1 MTPSPDRPIFK
12 LLISLH
18 HEFDLWRVP
27 AWFAERL
34 RKEFPQVDVVNL
46 TSCDVSDEQ
55 IRDAEVVV
63 SWLLS
68 AEAAKAAGKLR
79 WLHCTSAAVH
89 QLLYPEIVNSD
100 IILTNGS
107 EVHAA
112 VVAEHIIALVL
123 ALARKL
129 PEAARFQHRRVWGQQ
144 DIWRIQPRPREVAGA
159 TLGLIG
165 LGNIG
170 REAARRASA
179 LGMRVIAVRE
189 HAEKGGPE
197 GVAKVFAPAQLAE
210 LLAESDYVVLAVP
223 VTPATQNIINA
234 ERLSHMKPDARL
246 INVGRGPLVDEGALI
261 QALREGRIAG
271 AALDVFVEEPL
282 PSDSPLWDM
291 EHVLIT
297 PHIASNSDKQWE
309 RQYAVVA
316 GNLRRYL
323 NHEPLLSVVDKR
335 RGY

>member
-1 MTPSPDRPIFK
+1 MTLTPDHPIFK

-27 AWFAERL
+27 EWFPERL
-34 RKEFPQVDVVNL
+34 QNDFPQVEVVNL
-46 TSCDVSDEQ
+46 TAYDVAEEQ

-68 AEAAKAAGKLR
+68 AEAAKAARKLR
-79 WLHCTSAAVH
+79 WLHSTSAAVH
-89 QLLYPEIVNSD
+89 QLLYPEILNSD

-129 PEAARFQHRRVWGQQ
+129 PEAARFQHRRIWGQQ
-144 DIWRIQPRPREVAGA
+144 DIWRIQPCPREVAGA

-170 REAARRASA
+170 REAARRAAA

-189 HAEKGGPE
+189 HPEKGGPD
-197 GVAKVFAPAQLAE
+197 GVNKVLGPEQLDE
-210 LLAESDYVVLAVP
+210 LLKESDYVVLAVP
-223 VTPATQNIINA
+223 VTRATQNLINA
-234 ERLSHMKPDARL
+234 QRFAQMKPDARL

-282 PSDSPLWDM
+282 PSDSLLWDM

-297 PHIASNSDKQWE
+297 PHTASNSDKQWE
-309 RQYAVVA
+309 RQYSLVA
-316 GNLRRYL
+316 ENLRRYL
-323 NHEPLLSVVDKR
+323 NHEPLLSVVDKQ